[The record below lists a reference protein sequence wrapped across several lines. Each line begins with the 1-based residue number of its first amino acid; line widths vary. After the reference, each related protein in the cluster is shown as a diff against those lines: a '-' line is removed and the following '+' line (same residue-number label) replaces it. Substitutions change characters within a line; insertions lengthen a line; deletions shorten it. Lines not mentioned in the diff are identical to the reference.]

1 MISIDMFVSRFFA
14 EIEKFKFDMIEVRND
29 VLLLILR
36 VLSSEIDK
44 SSKPTLKRILKHA
57 SCIPCTPD
65 GLCLARADQLVY
77 PSEQMSTLFDPKDG
91 KFPIKAFFDDPA
103 AKRAMICLGL
113 ITESVPWS
121 LLIDCAKGIEE

>member
-57 SCIPCTPD
+57 SLHTLYARWTVSCT
-65 GLCLARADQLVY
+65 DQLV
-77 PSEQMSTLFDPKDG
+77 SANFGLMITG
-91 KFPIKAFFDDPA
+91 
-103 AKRAMICLGL
+103 RA
-113 ITESVPWS
+113 
-121 LLIDCAKGIEE
+121 IEYWQ